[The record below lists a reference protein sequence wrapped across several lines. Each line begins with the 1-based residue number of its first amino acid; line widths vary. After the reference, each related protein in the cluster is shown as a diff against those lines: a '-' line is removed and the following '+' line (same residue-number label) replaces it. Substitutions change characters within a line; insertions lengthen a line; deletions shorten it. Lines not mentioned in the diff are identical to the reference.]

1 MLRWADKCAEEAY
14 RYLKLDALNACMI
27 ADRETALNGFRKR
40 TRENSFAAFAVPE
53 PIGLKSDIRHSAGAG
68 KTALDYVTRR
78 FNASSAELKK
88 LVGPILRW
96 DTA

>member
-14 RYLKLDALNACMI
+14 RYLKLDALNACMM

-53 PIGLKSDIRHSAGAG
+53 PIGLKSDIRLSGVRV
-68 KTALDYVTRR
+68 KVPSITSPDVSTD
-78 FNASSAELKK
+78 
-88 LVGPILRW
+88 LRPS
-96 DTA
+96 